1 MMTET
6 LFEPKIIAF
15 FCNWCTYGAADLA
28 GVSRL
33 QYPSNIR
40 IIRVPCSGRISPKF
54 VLSALRNG
62 TDGIWISG
70 CHPGDCHYI
79 EGNYYARRKFAL
91 LKNLLEFMGL
101 EAGRIQFSW
110 ISSAEATKF
119 AEVARQVTQ
128 AIQSIGPA
136 RHLVKMRLP
145 ESTVVDSSEIVM
157 SMENNQ

>member
-1 MMTET
+1 MMTEA

-40 IIRVPCSGRISPKF
+40 VIRVPCSGRISPKF

-62 TDGIWISG
+62 ADGIWISG

-79 EGNYYARRKFAL
+79 EGNYYARRKFTL
-91 LKNLLEFMGL
+91 LNNYLEFIGL
-101 EAGRIQFSW
+101 EAGRVQFSW

-128 AIQSIGPA
+128 VIQSLGPA
-136 RHLVKMRLP
+136 RHMVKRPRP
-145 ESTVVDSSEIVM
+145 ESTVADSLEIVA
-157 SMENNQ
+157 SVEKNQ